1 MAAQRRV
8 STNAEH
14 SATNR
19 MRAASVRAFDS
30 YAGVQRRANRILEE
44 LEEVTSP
51 HGIPTTE
58 LHEEDSAVTTIEA
71 ARAANAEVTAI
82 KAG

>member
-8 STNAEH
+8 STNAEN

-44 LEEVTSP
+44 LDDVTAP
-51 HGIPTTE
+51 HGVPTTE
-58 LHEEDSAVTTIEA
+58 LHEEDSAVTTVEA
-71 ARAANAEVTAI
+71 ARSVNAELASI